1 MNESILHL
9 IGLIV
14 GYVLIRNFVFKKKK
28 GRKLSFRKRYDLRKK
43 ENEE

>member
-28 GRKLSFRKRYDLRKK
+28 VGNLASV
-43 ENEE
+43 NATI